1 MNRYRV
7 TKKIGDGTYG
17 VVLKAVNRSS
27 GEVVRCRE
35 SGWLPWRRQRAAAR
49 LAGGHQANEEEVLLV
64 GGVHAAA

>member
-27 GEVVRCRE
+27 GEVVRCPV
-35 SGWLPWRRQRAAAR
+35 SGWLPRR
-49 LAGGHQANEEEVLLV
+49 L
-64 GGVHAAA
+64 